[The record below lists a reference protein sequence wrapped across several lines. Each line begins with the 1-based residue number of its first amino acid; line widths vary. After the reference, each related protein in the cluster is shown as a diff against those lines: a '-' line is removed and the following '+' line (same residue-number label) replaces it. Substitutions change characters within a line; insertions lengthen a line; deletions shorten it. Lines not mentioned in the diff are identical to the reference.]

1 MALFK
6 QCRGIEINLPS
17 TLTDGYC
24 YFCTDTG
31 NFYID
36 YTNTDGALVRSKIS
50 SKYAD
55 KLRYL
60 QDGNQVEL
68 DPTNIVTNSNYDT
81 LIGTAT
87 TSKNGLMV
95 AADKEKLD
103 GIESGAEANNI
114 FRIKVRHNMGGFY
127 YNETIDEIKEAY
139 LNKTL
144 LLEDP
149 NGCVYSLFSHN
160 NSTGEFCFLTPD
172 SKNEFYIEETGYI
185 GYRKHSPTAIDT
197 QISDT
202 SEYPVQNKVI
212 AARFAETELAPTHYN
227 ASSDGGRFYLTE
239 DQYNELLIRYRA
251 AELPNHDRFCVY
263 ALDREFVGYIQEKN
277 FSDNKGNIYTGFTLV
292 SDDGQFIYID
302 ATASDSNN
310 IHYINNYTP
319 MLDAISKPS
328 SVAEGQFIKIKTVND
343 GTIAETEAVD
353 LVEATSTDSGLMSA
367 PDKAKLDAIDLRLKT
382 WFGTCVT
389 AASTAEKIVTTNT
402 ADFILEAGSIVYV
415 QFNTAVTS
423 TSTTLNVDNT
433 GAKAIQTSA
442 TNALTANQIAPK
454 TVAGFIY
461 DGTVYRML
469 DGTIATT
476 TYYGMTKLSSSIS
489 STSTATAATSS
500 AVKAAYDLANSAV
513 KQVIQAT
520 GAITP
525 DDNGA
530 ITVDNVAYATNAA
543 KLGDVASTEY
553 LQKSGGT
560 MSGQLTAANPAV
572 GTQAVRNIYAG
583 TADMTAG
590 SSTLATGVIYCVYE

>member
-6 QCRGIEINLPS
+6 QCRGTETNLPS

-68 DPTNIVTNSNYDT
+68 NPTNIVTNSNYDT
-81 LIGTAT
+81 LIGTVT
-87 TSKNGLMV
+87 TSKNGLM
-95 AADKEKLD
+95 AATDKQKLD
-103 GIESGAEANNI
+103 E
-114 FRIKVRHNMGGFY
+114 
-127 YNETIDEIKEAY
+127 IDSR
-139 LNKTL
+139 T
-144 LLEDP
+144 
-149 NGCVYSLFSHN
+149 
-160 NSTGEFCFLTPD
+160 
-172 SKNEFYIEETGYI
+172 
-185 GYRKHSPTAIDT
+185 
-197 QISDT
+197 
-202 SEYPVQNKVI
+202 
-212 AARFAETELAPTHYN
+212 
-227 ASSDGGRFYLTE
+227 
-239 DQYNELLIRYRA
+239 
-251 AELPNHDRFCVY
+251 
-263 ALDREFVGYIQEKN
+263 
-277 FSDNKGNIYTGFTLV
+277 
-292 SDDGQFIYID
+292 
-302 ATASDSNN
+302 
-310 IHYINNYTP
+310 
-319 MLDAISKPS
+319 
-328 SVAEGQFIKIKTVND
+328 
-343 GTIAETEAVD
+343 
-353 LVEATSTDSGLMSA
+353 
-367 PDKAKLDAIDLRLKT
+367 KT
-382 WFGTCVT
+382 WFGTCTT
-389 AASTAEKIVTTNT
+389 AASVAQKVVTTNT
-402 ADFILEAGSIVYV
+402 GDFALEAGSVVYV
-415 QFNTAVTS
+415 QFNTTVTS
-423 TSTTLNVDNT
+423 SSTTLNVDST
-433 GAKAIQTSA
+433 GAIAIQTSA

-461 DGTVYRML
+461 DGAVYRML

-476 TYYGMTKLSSSIS
+476 TYYGMTKLSSSTS

-560 MSGQLTAANPAV
+560 MSGNLIAANPAV